1 MNIGILGTG
10 MVGQALGSA
19 LAAQGHAVMFG
30 TRDVERTLAGEGT
43 NAYGVPVFGVWYKDN
58 ANKGSEHKDNT
69 HKDSEHRDSA
79 HLELGTFAEAARFG
93 DLLVNATNGMGSL
106 EALHAAGAD
115 NLGSKIL
122 IDVAN
127 ELDFSGG
134 MPPRAL
140 ATTDRSL
147 GEAIQAAFPTLRVVK
162 TLNTINA
169 SVMVDPALV
178 PGGDKHGLYQRER
191 RGGQSAGD
199 GTAEKLRLAR
209 RDGLGRRHR
218 LESRRNAPAGVGAGV
233 GRARERPLQLQNRAI
248 TGRST
253 RIFVQPGLQPF
264 QSTEPFPVKLTPS

>member
-1 MNIGILGTG
+1 MNIGVLGTG

-30 TRDVERTLAGEGT
+30 TRDVEKTLAGEGT

-69 HKDSEHRDSA
+69 HKDSEHKDSA

-178 PGGDKHGLYQRER
+178 PGGDSTVFINGNDAEAKAQVTELLRSFGWQDVMDL
-191 RGGQSAGD
+191 GD
-199 GTAEKLRLAR
+199 VTASRAAEMLLPVWVRAW
-209 RDGLGRRHR
+209 GVLG
-218 LESRRNAPAGVGAGV
+218 NV
-233 GRARERPLQLQNRAI
+233 
-248 TGRST
+248 
-253 RIFVQPGLQPF
+253 PF
-264 QSTEPFPVKLTPS
+264 NFKIVR